1 MKYLKSIFESRSE
14 QDLTEL
20 QDTCEMYLAYLIDN
34 GFHVV
39 PNCMPFG
46 GEIQDFDI
54 IDIDIRNDLD
64 TNEEETFKWSDV
76 KDHVIPLITLFN
88 KGHFR
93 YKLKE
98 TVLFYKG
105 KPDDMVSISN
115 FNSGR
120 RHIGLDENLES
131 IKEDQEIICLTIR
144 VR

>member
-14 QDLTEL
+14 KDLTEL
-20 QDTCEMYLAYLIDN
+20 HETCEMYLAYLIDN
-34 GFHVV
+34 GFYI
-39 PNCMPFG
+39 
-46 GEIQDFDI
+46 EIQDFDI
-54 IDIDIRNDLD
+54 MDIDIRNDLD

-76 KDHVIPLITLFN
+76 KDHVIPLITLFKN
-88 KGHFR
+88 DHFK

-120 RHIGLDENLES
+120 RYIGLDENLES

>member
-1 MKYLKSIFESRSE
+1 MKYLKSIFESRSD
-14 QDLTEL
+14 QDLTDL
-20 QDTCEMYLAYLIDN
+20 HDTCEMYLAYLIDN
-34 GFHVV
+34 GFHV
-39 PNCMPFG
+39 
-46 GEIQDFDI
+46 EIQDFDI

-64 TNEEETFKWSDV
+64 ANEEETFKWSDV

-88 KGHFR
+88 KGHFK